1 MPKVNIICVALAG
14 FFLLSFSIRAGYS
27 TEPVVI
33 EFFYYDPS
41 THPLW
46 CSTCPSWQLI
56 YATFLHNNETVNR
69 IQNDYGDRVSVKWI
83 YFDSSYGQEKIEQYN
98 IVQWNSMAINYEVM
112 IEGIFNETYIREI
125 IDAYLS
131 PPPLHDVA
139 VLSVVPSSS
148 SVRVGETLD
157 INVTVKNEGN
167 RVESFNV
174 TVYYDSN
181 IIEAFFVDGL
191 EPDAESVL
199 VFHWDTQNVTEGNYT
214 ISAQAETVQNETDIV
229 DNLRYDG
236 VVEVRAL
243 STSPTIRRDVAVI
256 SVVPSQS
263 VVNVGEKVNI
273 TVAVKNVGTEAESF
287 SVSTYYDDFLFGTSS
302 VANLDPGRELSLIFV
317 WDITNQTA
325 GNYTIKARAEPVAN
339 ETNLG
344 DNLYIYGKVQVTT
357 PQPAPSH
364 HPNPSPS
371 PASLSFTA
379 VLMQAFSFGFLETFS
394 PCLIIMLSF
403 ILSYTIGEVT
413 QFKKSFSKVM
423 LFGIGFVSAAVL
435 LGLAF
440 GLVLLSMPAL
450 QISLTWIVCIFAI
463 FFGLNLLGLLKV
475 PFQTKSIVKKLARKY
490 VITFTGIF
498 ILGFIF
504 YFLDPCIAPIFISMV
519 PLLFLD
525 FLPVILFVFSLGTII
540 PFIGI
545 GIFAGSV
552 SKLVRS
558 TYRHRFKIRAISG
571 SILIGYAT
579 YLIVSYLLPKLIR

>member
-1 MPKVNIICVALAG
+1 MPKVNIICIAFAG
-14 FFLLSFSIRAGYS
+14 FFLLSFSIRVGYS
-27 TEPVVI
+27 IEPVAI

-69 IQNDYGDRVSVKWI
+69 IQNDYGDRISVEWI
-83 YFDSSYGQEKIEQYN
+83 NFNSSYGQEKIEQYN
-98 IVQWNSMAINYEVM
+98 IVQWNSMTINYEVI
-112 IEGIFNETYIREI
+112 IEGIFNKTYIREI
-125 IDAYLS
+125 IDAYL
-131 PPPLHDVA
+131 PPPLLHDVA

-214 ISAQAETVQNETDIV
+214 IGAQAETVQNETDIV

-236 VVEVRAL
+236 VVEVRAP
-243 STSPTIRRDVAVI
+243 STPPTIRRDVVVI
-256 SVVPSQS
+256 SVIPSQS

-273 TVAVKNVGTEAESF
+273 TVTVKNVGTETESF
-287 SVSTYYDDFLFGTSS
+287 NVSTYYDEFLFGTSS
-302 VANLDPGRELSLIFV
+302 VANLDPGRELSLILV
-317 WDITNQTA
+317 WDTTNQTA

-339 ETNLG
+339 ETNLR

-357 PQPAPSH
+357 PQPPQSH
-364 HPNPSPS
+364 QPNPSPS

-379 VLMQAFSFGFLETFS
+379 ALMLAFSFGFFETLS
-394 PCLIIMLSF
+394 PCVVILLSF
-403 ILSYTIGEVT
+403 ILSYTVGEVT
-413 QFKKSFSKVM
+413 QFKKRFLKVM

-440 GLVLLSMPAL
+440 GLAFPFTPAFH
-450 QISLTWIVCIFAI
+450 ISLTLIMSIFAI
-463 FFGLNLLGLLKV
+463 LFGLNLLGLLKM
-475 PFQTKSIVKKLARKY
+475 PFQTKPLIRKLSRKY
-490 VITFTGIF
+490 VTAYAGIL

-504 YFLDPCIAPIFISMV
+504 FFLDCCAAPIFISMT
-519 PLLFLD
+519 PLLLLD
-525 FLPVILFVFSLGTII
+525 SFPLILFVFSLGAII

-545 GIFAGSV
+545 GIFSGSI
-552 SKLVRS
+552 SKLARNL
-558 TYRHRFKIRAISG
+558 YKHRFKIRAISG
-571 SILIGYAT
+571 SILIGYSI
-579 YLIVSYLLPKLIR
+579 YLIVLHLLPKLIR